1 MDGIANGR
9 IPSGMQCLRP
19 SLMVGV
25 PGRRRSMKEVSCH
38 VRVLALLGVLASSAF
53 SQSAQLTGTVTDPT
67 GSVVPGA
74 KVVATNIDTG
84 VARATVANDRGNY
97 LVTTLL
103 PGKYRVT
110 TEASGFK
117 QVNRGPITLAID
129 QVARIDFILEV
140 GETRESISV
149 EATGV
154 ILDAA
159 TSTIGNVVENRQ
171 IAELPLNGRNPI
183 DLLGLSTGI
192 RIQGGFGGKN
202 GSWGNFS
209 SNGGLANANT
219 VLVEGLAL
227 DLAQMNGPAFVPPV
241 DATQEFR
248 VQTNNFS
255 AEFGRSAGAVVTFSV
270 KSGTNQLHGSAYE
283 FLRNKVLNA

>member
-53 SQSAQLTGTVTDPT
+53 SQTAQLTGTVTDPT

-74 KVVATNIDTG
+74 KIVATNIDTG

-140 GETRESISV
+140 ARRASPSRLKPP
-149 EATGV
+149 AAKM
-154 ILDAA
+154 DAA
-159 TSTIGNVVENRQ
+159 VDTVP
-171 IAELPLNGRNPI
+171 A
-183 DLLGLSTGI
+183 
-192 RIQGGFGGKN
+192 
-202 GSWGNFS
+202 SW
-209 SNGGLANANT
+209 T
-219 VLVEGLAL
+219 
-227 DLAQMNGPAFVPPV
+227 
-241 DATQEFR
+241 
-248 VQTNNFS
+248 
-255 AEFGRSAGAVVTFSV
+255 
-270 KSGTNQLHGSAYE
+270 
-283 FLRNKVLNA
+283 